1 MEIKP
6 GLSALVTG
14 GASGIGRA
22 LCLALAEKGV
32 FVSVVDFSEDK
43 GKETTSLVQK
53 ASARFHPSLNSPS
66 AIFIK
71 CDVTNRGDLVS
82 AFDKHLATFGTL
94 DICINNAGIANP
106 VQFDKDDTDGSK
118 SWRRT
123 INVDL
128 VGVVECTQLAIKA
141 MKAKKKGGVII
152 NMGSA
157 AGLYPSPLDPI
168 YSASKDDTDGSK
180 SWRRTINVDLVGVV
194 ECTQLAI
201 KAMKAKKKGGV
212 IINMG
217 SAAGLYP
224 SPLDPIYS
232 ASKGGVVLFTRSL
245 AYFKRQGIRINVLC
259 PEHMI
264 NIRIVNAMEFIQ
276 TELAGAIGDSFLHSL
291 GGYMSMDMLIKG
303 AFELITDESKAGAC
317 LWITNRRGLEYWPT
331 PMEQAK
337 YLVGSTS
344 TKRTSFKLTSNIKL
358 PQSFEKIIVH
368 ALSHNFR
375 NATRIV
381 RAPLQLPI
389 GPHQV
394 LLKIIYAGVNASDVN
409 FSSGRYFSGGSPKLP
424 FDAGFEGV
432 GLIAAV
438 GEYVKNLQVGTPAAV
453 MTFGAYSEYMI
464 VSSKH
469 VLPVPRPDPEVVAML
484 TSGLTALIALEK
496 AGQMKS
502 GETVLVTA
510 AAGGTGQFAVQLAK
524 LAGNKV
530 IATCGGSEKAKLLK
544 ELGVDRV
551 IDYKAED
558 IKTVLKKEFPKGV
571 DIIYESVG
579 GRMFDL
585 CLNALAVYGRLIVI
599 GMISQYQ
606 GEKGWQPANYPGLCE
621 KILAKSQT
629 VAGFFLVQYSQ
640 LWKQNLDKL
649 FHLYSLGKLKVRIDQ
664 KKFIGL
670 NAVADA
676 VEYLHSGKSTGKVVV
691 CIDPT
696 FEQTISR
703 L

>member
-6 GLSALVTG
+6 GLSAFVTG
-14 GASGIGRA
+14 AASGIGRA

-32 FVSVVDFSEDK
+32 LVSVIDFSEEK
-43 GKETTSLVQK
+43 GKETASLVQN
-53 ASARFHPSLNSPS
+53 ANARFHPCLNSPS

-71 CDVTNRGDLVS
+71 CDVTNRGDLVA

-106 VQFDKDDTDGSK
+106 VKFDKDDTDGSK
-118 SWRRT
+118 SWKHT

-128 VGVVECTQLAIKA
+128 VAVVEGTQLAA
-141 MKAKKKGGVII
+141 
-152 NMGSA
+152 
-157 AGLYPSPLDPI
+157 
-168 YSASKDDTDGSK
+168 
-180 SWRRTINVDLVGVV
+180 
-194 ECTQLAI
+194 
-201 KAMKAKKKGGV
+201 GV

-245 AYFKRQGIRINVLC
+245 AYLKRQGIRINVLC
-259 PEHMI
+259 P
-264 NIRIVNAMEFIQ
+264 EFIQ
-276 TELAGAIGDSFLHSL
+276 TELAGAIGDSFLQSL

-331 PMEQAK
+331 PMEQRK
-337 YLVGSTS
+337 
-344 TKRTSFKLTSNIKL
+344 TSFKVTSNIKL

-381 RAPLQLPI
+381 RAPLQLPV

-438 GEYVKNLQVGTPAAV
+438 GESVKNLQVGTPAAL

-484 TSGLTALIALEK
+484 TSGLT

-599 GMISQYQ
+599 GMISQVRRDGNPPTIQ
-606 GEKGWQPANYPGLCE
+606 GSARKFLQ
-621 KILAKSQT
+621 KAKPWPVSFWCNI
-629 VAGFFLVQYSQ
+629 VSSG
-640 LWKQNLDKL
+640 KNLDKL
-649 FHLYSLGKLKVRIDQ
+649 FHLYSLGKLKVGIDQ

-696 FEQTISR
+696 FEHTMSR